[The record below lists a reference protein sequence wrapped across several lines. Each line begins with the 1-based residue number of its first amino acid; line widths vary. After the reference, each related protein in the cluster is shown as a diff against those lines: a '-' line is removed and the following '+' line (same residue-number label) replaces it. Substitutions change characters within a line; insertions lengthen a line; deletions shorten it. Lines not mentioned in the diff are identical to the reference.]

1 MCYFYGMG
9 NVVIRIA
16 GIADAELIADMSR
29 QTFYDTFAAQNTR
42 ENMDK
47 FMQQSFSK
55 EALIKEVG
63 EKDNIFLLAY
73 DGQEPL
79 GYVRLRTNNNPPDLA
94 GTTAMEI
101 ARIYTVKEAIGKGV
115 GSALMEDCI
124 SVALANNCSTVWLG
138 VWENNDRAIAF
149 YKKWGFEEFAT
160 HVFMLGDD
168 PQTDLLM
175 KKKL

>member
-1 MCYFYGMG
+1 MYYFYSMG

-29 QTFYDTFAAQNTR
+29 QTFYDTFAAQSTR

-47 FMQQSFSK
+47 FMQESFSK
-55 EALIKEVG
+55 EALMKEVG

-73 DGQEPL
+73 DGQQPL
-79 GYVRLRTNNNPPDLA
+79 GYVRLRTNNNPPDLT

-101 ARIYTVKEAIGKGV
+101 ARIYTLKEAIGKGV
-115 GSALMEDCI
+115 GSSLMEQCI
-124 SVALANNCSTVWLG
+124 SVALENNCSTVWLG

-168 PQTDLLM
+168 AQTDLLM

>member
-1 MCYFYGMG
+1 MTYFYGMG

-47 FMQQSFSK
+47 FMQESFSK
-55 EALIKEVG
+55 AALMKEVG
-63 EKDNIFLLAY
+63 EKDNIFLLAF
-73 DGQEPL
+73 DGLLPV
-79 GYVRLRTNNNPPDLA
+79 GYVRLRINNNPPDLA
-94 GTTAMEI
+94 GTMAMEI

-115 GSALMEDCI
+115 GSSLMEGCI
-124 SVALANNCSTVWLG
+124 SVALENNCSTVWLG

-149 YKKWGFEEFAT
+149 YKRWGFEEFAT
-160 HVFMLGDD
+160 HVFRLGDD
-168 PQTDLLM
+168 AQTDLLM